1 MKNICKDLREHV
13 IKITN
18 FERLKMLL
26 LTEKE
31 KNLIFNKI

>member
-31 KNLIFNKI
+31 NKAHF